1 MRSFALVASTSAPTA
16 FAVRRRRLVAPAR
29 MVSSRVWTRASSD
42 FLDSEAGAPSVAT
55 SGRGGG
61 TPGSWNLGVA
71 HSAANSTDQRSFVD
85 SLFKAYPTLVAAAR
99 DGDEAKVAALMD
111 GVYVAAPDASTKKI
125 RDAQVRAAALEA
137 IRSGKEKTLRTLLD
151 RGADLGIGDADEALD
166 GDGDGDGDGGVGGAL
181 ARGAAEAGHAAV
193 LDVLLDVCGVS
204 VTSKDAKTGRTPL
217 LCAAANGH
225 EACVARV
232 LARLRLMDG
241 DDGAAARAK
250 KCLDAVDGDGN
261 TAAMLAA
268 ENDRAG
274 CLNQL
279 RGAGCDMEI
288 ARESDGATAMGIHRA
303 RVLSRIRCIE
313 D

>member
-1 MRSFALVASTSAPTA
+1 MRSFAVASTSAPTA
-16 FAVRRRRLVAPAR
+16 LAVRRRHLVAPAR
-29 MVSSRVWTRASSD
+29 RVSSRVWTRASSD
-42 FLDSEAGAPSVAT
+42 EEAGAPSVAT

-85 SLFKAYPTLVAAAR
+85 SLFKAYPKLVAAAR

-166 GDGDGDGDGGVGGAL
+166 GDGGGDGGVGGAL

-193 LDVLLDVCGVS
+193 LDVLLDVCGVRM
-204 VTSKDAKTGRTPL
+204 TSKDAKTGRTPL

-232 LARLRLMDG
+232 LARLMDG
-241 DDGAAARAK
+241 DDGAAARA
-250 KCLDAVDGDGN
+250 CLDAVDGDGN

-274 CLNQL
+274 GLNQL

-288 ARESDGATAMGIHRA
+288 VRESDGATAMGIHRA

>member
-1 MRSFALVASTSAPTA
+1 MRSFAVASTSASTA
-16 FAVRRRRLVAPAR
+16 HAVRRRHPVAR
-29 MVSSRVWTRASSD
+29 WVSSRVSARASSD
-42 FLDSEAGAPSVAT
+42 KEASAPSTAP

-71 HSAANSTDQRSFVD
+71 HSDANSTDQRSFVD
-85 SLFKAYPTLVAAAR
+85 RLFKAYPTLVAAAK
-99 DGDEAKVAALMD
+99 DGDAAKVAAVMD
-111 GVYVAAPDASTKKI
+111 DVYVAAPDASTKKI

-137 IRSGKEKTLRTLLD
+137 IESGKHTTLKALLD
-151 RGADLGIGDADEALD
+151 RGADLGIGESD
-166 GDGDGDGDGGVGGAL
+166 GGDGGAGGAL
-181 ARGAAEAGHAAV
+181 TRGAASAGHAVV
-193 LDVLLDVCGVS
+193 LDVLLDTFGLEYMYF
-204 VTSKDAKTGRTPL
+204 KDAKTGRTPL

-232 LARLRLMDG
+232 LARLMDAEER
-241 DDGAAARAK
+241 DDGRRATAVV
-250 KCLDAVDGDGN
+250 DAVDVDGN

-268 ENDRAG
+268 ENDHAG

-288 ARESDGATAMGIHRA
+288 ARESDGATAMAIHRA

>member
-1 MRSFALVASTSAPTA
+1 MRSFAVASTSASTA
-16 FAVRRRRLVAPAR
+16 HAVRRRHPVATAR
-29 MVSSRVWTRASSD
+29 RVSSRVSARASSD
-42 FLDSEAGAPSVAT
+42 KEASAPSTAT

-71 HSAANSTDQRSFVD
+71 HSDANSTDQRSFVD
-85 SLFKAYPTLVAAAR
+85 RLFKAYPTLVAAAK
-99 DGDEAKVAALMD
+99 DGDAAKVAALMD
-111 GVYVAAPDASTKKI
+111 DVYVAAPDASTKKI

-137 IRSGKEKTLRTLLD
+137 IKSGKDTTLKVLLD
-151 RGADLGIGDADEALD
+151 RGADLGIGESD
-166 GDGDGDGDGGVGGAL
+166 GGGDGGVGGAL
-181 ARGAAEAGHAAV
+181 TRGAASAGHAMV
-193 LDVLLDVCGVS
+193 LDVLLDTCGLEYMYF
-204 VTSKDAKTGRTPL
+204 KDAKTGRTPL

-232 LARLRLMDG
+232 LARLCLTEARDEKKT
-241 DDGAAARAK
+241 ARASAVV
-250 KCLDAVDGDGN
+250 DAVDVDGN

-268 ENDRAG
+268 ENDHAG

-288 ARESDGATAMGIHRA
+288 ARESDGATAMAIHRA

>member
-1 MRSFALVASTSAPTA
+1 
-16 FAVRRRRLVAPAR
+16 
-29 MVSSRVWTRASSD
+29 
-42 FLDSEAGAPSVAT
+42 
-55 SGRGGG
+55 
-61 TPGSWNLGVA
+61 VA

-232 LARLRLMDG
+232 LARLMDG
-241 DDGAAARAK
+241 DDKSLAARA
-250 KCLDAVDGDGN
+250 CLDAVDGDGN

-268 ENDRAG
+268 ENDSAG

>member
-1 MRSFALVASTSAPTA
+1 MRSFAVASTSASTA
-16 FAVRRRRLVAPAR
+16 HAVRRRHPVATAR
-29 MVSSRVWTRASSD
+29 RVSSRVSARASSD
-42 FLDSEAGAPSVAT
+42 KEASAPSTAT

-71 HSAANSTDQRSFVD
+71 HSDANSTDQRSFVD
-85 SLFKAYPTLVAAAR
+85 RLFKAYPTLVAAAK
-99 DGDEAKVAALMD
+99 DGDAAKVASVMD
-111 GVYVAAPDASTKKI
+111 DVYVAAPDASTKKI

-137 IRSGKEKTLRTLLD
+137 IKSGKDTTLKALLD
-151 RGADLGIGDADEALD
+151 RGADLGIGESD
-166 GDGDGDGDGGVGGAL
+166 GGDGGEGGAL
-181 ARGAAEAGHAAV
+181 TRGAASAGHAVV
-193 LDVLLDVCGVS
+193 LDVLLDTFGLEYMYF
-204 VTSKDAKTGRTPL
+204 KDAKTGRTPL

-232 LARLRLMDG
+232 LARLMDAEER
-241 DDGAAARAK
+241 DDGRRATAVV
-250 KCLDAVDGDGN
+250 DAVDVDGN

-268 ENDRAG
+268 ENDHAG

-288 ARESDGATAMGIHRA
+288 ARESDGATAMAIHRA

>member
-1 MRSFALVASTSAPTA
+1 MRSFAVASTSAPTA
-16 FAVRRRRLVAPAR
+16 LAVRRRHLVAPAR
-29 MVSSRVWTRASSD
+29 RVSSRVWTRASSD
-42 FLDSEAGAPSVAT
+42 EEAGAPSVAT

-166 GDGDGDGDGGVGGAL
+166 GDGDGDGGVGGAL

-193 LDVLLDVCGVS
+193 LDVLLDVCGVR

-232 LARLRLMDG
+232 LARLMDG
-241 DDGAAARAK
+241 EDGAAARA
-250 KCLDAVDGDGN
+250 CLDAVDGDGN

>member
-1 MRSFALVASTSAPTA
+1 MRSFAVASTSAPTPLA
-16 FAVRRRRLVAPAR
+16 LRRRHLVAPAR
-29 MVSSRVWTRASSD
+29 RVSSRVWTRASSD
-42 FLDSEAGAPSVAT
+42 EEAGAPSVAT

-193 LDVLLDVCGVS
+193 LDVLLDVCGVR

-232 LARLRLMDG
+232 LARLMDG
-241 DDGAAARAK
+241 DDGAEARA
-250 KCLDAVDGDGN
+250 CLDAVDGDGN

>member
-1 MRSFALVASTSAPTA
+1 
-16 FAVRRRRLVAPAR
+16 
-29 MVSSRVWTRASSD
+29 
-42 FLDSEAGAPSVAT
+42 
-55 SGRGGG
+55 
-61 TPGSWNLGVA
+61 VA

-85 SLFKAYPTLVAAAR
+85 RLFKAYPTLVAAAK
-99 DGDEAKVAALMD
+99 DGDAAKVAALMD
-111 GVYVAAPDASTKKI
+111 DVYVAAPDASTKKI

-137 IRSGKEKTLRTLLD
+137 IESGKHTTLKALLD
-151 RGADLGIGDADEALD
+151 RGADLGIGESD
-166 GDGDGDGDGGVGGAL
+166 GGDGGAGGAL
-181 ARGAAEAGHAAV
+181 TRGAASAGHAVV
-193 LDVLLDVCGVS
+193 LDVLLDTFGLEYMYF
-204 VTSKDAKTGRTPL
+204 KDAKTGRTPL

-232 LARLRLMDG
+232 LARLMDAEER
-241 DDGAAARAK
+241 DDGRRATAVV
-250 KCLDAVDGDGN
+250 DAVDVDGN

-268 ENDRAG
+268 ENDHAG

-288 ARESDGATAMGIHRA
+288 ARESDGATAMAIHRA

>member
-1 MRSFALVASTSAPTA
+1 MRSFAVASTSAPTA
-16 FAVRRRRLVAPAR
+16 LAVRRRHLVAPAR
-29 MVSSRVWTRASSD
+29 RVSSRVWTRASSD
-42 FLDSEAGAPSVAT
+42 EEAGAPSVAT

-71 HSAANSTDQRSFVD
+71 HSDANSTDQRSFVD
-85 SLFKAYPTLVAAAR
+85 RLFKAYPTLVAAAK
-99 DGDEAKVAALMD
+99 DGDAAKVAALMD
-111 GVYVAAPDASTKKI
+111 DVYVAAPDASTKKI

-137 IRSGKEKTLRTLLD
+137 IQSGKEKTLRTLLD
-151 RGADLGIGDADEALD
+151 RGADLGIGDADEAL
-166 GDGDGDGDGGVGGAL
+166 DGDGDGDGGVGGAL

-193 LDVLLDVCGVS
+193 LDVLLDVCGVR

-232 LARLRLMDG
+232 LARLMDG
-241 DDGAAARAK
+241 EDGAAARA
-250 KCLDAVDGDGN
+250 CLDAVDGDGN

>member
-1 MRSFALVASTSAPTA
+1 MRSFAVASTSAPTA
-16 FAVRRRRLVAPAR
+16 LAVRRRHLVAPAR
-29 MVSSRVWTRASSD
+29 RVSSRVWTRASSD
-42 FLDSEAGAPSVAT
+42 EEAGAPSVAT

-85 SLFKAYPTLVAAAR
+85 SLFKAYPKLVAAAR

-166 GDGDGDGDGGVGGAL
+166 GDGGGDGGVGGAL

-193 LDVLLDVCGVS
+193 LDVLLDVCGVR

-232 LARLRLMDG
+232 LARLMDG
-241 DDGAAARAK
+241 GDGAAARA
-250 KCLDAVDGDGN
+250 CLDAVDGDGN

>member
-1 MRSFALVASTSAPTA
+1 MATA
-16 FAVRRRRLVAPAR
+16 RR
-29 MVSSRVWTRASSD
+29 VSSRVSARGSSD
-42 FLDSEAGAPSVAT
+42 KEARAPSTAP

-85 SLFKAYPTLVAAAR
+85 RLFKAYPTLVAAAK
-99 DGDEAKVAALMD
+99 DGDAAKVAALMD
-111 GVYVAAPDASTKKI
+111 DVYVAAPDASTKKI

-137 IRSGKEKTLRTLLD
+137 IESGKHTTLKALLD
-151 RGADLGIGDADEALD
+151 RGADLGIGESD
-166 GDGDGDGDGGVGGAL
+166 GGGDGGAGGAL
-181 ARGAAEAGHAAV
+181 TRGAASAGHAVV
-193 LDVLLDVCGVS
+193 LDVLLDTFGLEYMYF
-204 VTSKDAKTGRTPL
+204 KDAKTGRTPL
-217 LCAAANGH
+217 LCAAASGH

-232 LARLRLMDG
+232 LARLMDAEER
-241 DDGAAARAK
+241 DDGRRATAVV
-250 KCLDAVDGDGN
+250 DAVDVDGN

-268 ENDRAG
+268 ENDHAG

-288 ARESDGATAMGIHRA
+288 ARESDGATAMAIHRA